1 MQPFR
6 VPLLAVITLLLTS
19 ACYHAIVDTGR
30 APNGVQIE
38 EPWAN
43 SFVYGLVPPDV
54 VETASECPNG
64 LARVET
70 RHSFLNGLVASL
82 TFGLYTPMEI
92 TVSCAGSTASTN
104 GSTTVAAGEGSQAHT
119 DALQRATEITRDT
132 KTPVYVSF

>member
-1 MQPFR
+1 MRATR
-6 VPLLAVITLLLTS
+6 VVLLAVITLALST

-38 EPWAN
+38 KPWAN

-54 VETASECPNG
+54 VETASQCPDG

-92 TVSCAGSTASTN
+92 TVSCAGSTASAGTAP
-104 GSTTVAAGEGSQAHT
+104 TVAAGESPESHR
-119 DALQRATEITRDT
+119 DAIQEASEITRELDE
-132 KTPVYVSF
+132 PVYVRF